1 VSGRDVAALLD
12 VVHEGASA
20 TGREPFPPI
29 VLQRLARLIPADAL
43 VGYQDVDLSSGCR
56 VVERVEVLA
65 QLDTGPV
72 TEATHRFCTQNP
84 LRDTVCSRESR
95 VLKLSDFY
103 TRAQLRR
110 LDFYVEVW
118 RPLGIDDC
126 LRMWLPAPPQRACV
140 VFLER
145 GGRPFGNRDRALL
158 ELLRPHLIRFRVNA
172 EFRRRAN
179 GVTGLTERE
188 AEVLGWVGN
197 GKTNDEIAAVLHVS
211 PHTVRKHL
219 ENIFEKLDVHTRTAA
234 AAQWSALGAT
244 ATAASASASATN

>member
-1 VSGRDVAALLD
+1 VSVVTERDAAALLD

-20 TGREPFPPI
+20 SGREPFPRV
-29 VLQRLARLIPADAL
+29 VLQSLARLIPADAL

-56 VVERVEVLA
+56 VVERVEVLG
-65 QLDTGPV
+65 QRDTASV
-72 TEATHRFCTQNP
+72 TEATHRFCKQNP
-84 LRDTVCSRESR
+84 LRDPVRSRENR

-103 TRAQLRR
+103 TRAHLQR

-126 LRMWLPAPPQRACV
+126 LRMWLPAPPQRARV

-145 GGRPFGNRDRALL
+145 GGRPFGSRDRTML

-172 EFRRRAN
+172 EFRHRAN
-179 GVTGLTERE
+179 GGSGLTERE
-188 AEVLGWVGN
+188 AEVLGWVGY

-219 ENIFEKLDVHTRTAA
+219 ENIFGKLGVHTRTAA
-234 AAQWSALGAT
+234 AAQWSSLGTTAPWAT
-244 ATAASASASATN
+244 E